1 MWRYLAEILSPTGC
15 INQPRTPRCPTKL
28 LCHGGL
34 PCRELLPPRLTPARL
49 LRTLP
54 ARRSRATAFAG
65 PLLYPIASKLCRV
78 IGLLPVAFTER
89 ENRVPPT
96 VGILAGCPPRPSPRV
111 LFVGSQELEVATDG
125 TGTCGGAF
133 SCKLLTLL
141 LYRLSLRMR
150 RLAPGWVTGANA

>member
-1 MWRYLAEILSPTGC
+1 VPHPSRAL
-15 INQPRTPRCPTKL
+15 
-28 LCHGGL
+28 
-34 PCRELLPPRLTPARL
+34 L
-49 LRTLP
+49 LRTRATP
-54 ARRSRATAFAG
+54 RHGIMERWRVFYSVHWWRWMVRGVMAAPMIPRRRSAQ
-65 PLLYPIASKLCRV
+65 
-78 IGLLPVAFTER
+78 
-89 ENRVPPT
+89 
-96 VGILAGCPPRPSPRV
+96 PRIRPNDDTRV